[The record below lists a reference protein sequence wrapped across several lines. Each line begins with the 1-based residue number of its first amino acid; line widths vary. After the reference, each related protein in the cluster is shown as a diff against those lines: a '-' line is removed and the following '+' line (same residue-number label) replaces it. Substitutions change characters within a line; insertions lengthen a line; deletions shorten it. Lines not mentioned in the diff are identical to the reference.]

1 MTTYLVTG
9 GAGFVGSHLTEAL
22 LARGDRV
29 RVLDNLATGRMDNLR
44 AAQAAG
50 GDRFEFVEGDVRDPE
65 ACRRATAGIDV
76 TLHQA
81 ALASVAQSLAAPR
94 ETDAVNVGG
103 TLNMLLAARDAGV
116 RRFVYA
122 SSAAVY
128 GDAPLPNDEEAA
140 PRPRSPYAVSKLA
153 GEHYARAFAE
163 CYGCSTVCLRY
174 FNIFGPRQ
182 DPESHYAGVITRFLS
197 AMRAGRRPVIYGD
210 GSQSRDFVYVGDVV
224 RANLLAADSAAGA
237 GATFNVATGERHD
250 LRALVT
256 ALNALLGGQLEP
268 AFEPARAGDVQHS
281 QANIAAIRRT
291 FGYAPAYT
299 FEAGLRRLVESTA
312 PAGATLA

>member
-44 AAQAAG
+44 TAQEAG
-50 GDRFEFVEGDVRDPE
+50 GDRFEFMEGDVRDPE
-65 ACRRATAGIDV
+65 ACRRATIGIDV

-81 ALASVAQSLAAPR
+81 ALASVAESLAQPR

-103 TLNMLLAARDAGV
+103 TLNLLLAAREAGV

-128 GDAPLPNDEEAA
+128 GDAPLPNDEQAA
-140 PRPRSPYAVSKLA
+140 PHPRSPYAVSKLA
-153 GEHYARAFAE
+153 GEHYARAFAA
-163 CYGCSTVCLRY
+163 CYGCSTVSLRY

-182 DPESHYAGVITRFLS
+182 DPASHYAGVITRFLS
-197 AMRAGRRPVIYGD
+197 AMQAGRRPVLYGD

-224 RANLLAADSAAGA
+224 RANLLAADSEAGA
-237 GATFNVATGERHD
+237 GEAFNVATGERHD
-250 LRALVT
+250 LRAVVA
-256 ALNALLGGQLEP
+256 ALNALLGRRLEP
-268 AFEPARAGDVQHS
+268 VFEPARPGDVQHS
-281 QANIAAIRRT
+281 QATR
-291 FGYAPAYT
+291 GHPAHVR
-299 FEAGLRRLVESTA
+299 LRAHLH
-312 PAGATLA
+312 L